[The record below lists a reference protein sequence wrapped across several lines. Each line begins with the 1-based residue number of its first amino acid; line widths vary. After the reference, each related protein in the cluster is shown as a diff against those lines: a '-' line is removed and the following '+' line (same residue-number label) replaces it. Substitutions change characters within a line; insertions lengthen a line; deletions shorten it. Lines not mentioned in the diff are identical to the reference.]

1 MTSRATS
8 SLRKSTAQRKTS
20 PKKASPR
27 RASAAKASATKA
39 DKLPEWNLSDL
50 YPATDAP
57 EVTRD
62 LDRLDSECVAFEN
75 DYKGKLAER
84 TASDGGVWLAEP
96 IRRYE
101 AIDDLAGR
109 LSSYAGLIHAGDS
122 VDPVISKF
130 YGDVSERLTTAS
142 VHL

>member
-8 SLRKSTAQRKTS
+8 SLRKSTQRKTS
-20 PKKASPR
+20 PRKAS
-27 RASAAKASATKA
+27 SAKASSTRA

-50 YPATDAP
+50 YPATNAP
-57 EVTRD
+57 EVKRD

-84 TASDGGVWLAEP
+84 TASDGGGLWLAGAVK
-96 IRRYE
+96 RYE

-109 LSSYAGLIHAGDS
+109 LSSYAGLVHAGD
-122 VDPVISKF
+122 
-130 YGDVSERLTTAS
+130 
-142 VHL
+142 